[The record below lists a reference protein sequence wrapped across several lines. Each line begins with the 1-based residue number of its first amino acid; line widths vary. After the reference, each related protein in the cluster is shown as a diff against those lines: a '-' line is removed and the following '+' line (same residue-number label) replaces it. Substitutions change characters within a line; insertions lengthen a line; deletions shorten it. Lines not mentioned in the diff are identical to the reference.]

1 MGVSVH
7 ALIAILLCILTIL
20 GKILC
25 SFFLLFAGDLAFK
38 AETVSFRFEKK
49 SKNTRCNTD
58 GLSELEFTLR
68 VEVCLEVF
76 EFRKGRFILIN
87 TSLNLFQHCLVC

>member
-49 SKNTRCNTD
+49 AKTRVATPTASPSWSSHS
-58 GLSELEFTLR
+58 GLKS
-68 VEVCLEVF
+68 V
-76 EFRKGRFILIN
+76 
-87 TSLNLFQHCLVC
+87 

>member
-25 SFFLLFAGDLAFK
+25 SFLLPFAGDLAFK
-38 AETVSFRFEKK
+38 AETVSFRLEK
-49 SKNTRCNTD
+49 SKNMRCNTD
-58 GLSELEFTLR
+58 CPWSSHS
-68 VEVCLEVF
+68 EVCLEALS
-76 EFRKGRFILIN
+76 FRKGRFIFIN

>member
-25 SFFLLFAGDLAFK
+25 SFFLLVAGDLAFK
-38 AETVSFRFEKK
+38 AESVSFHLEK
-49 SKNTRCNTD
+49 SKNMRCNTD
-58 GLSELEFTLR
+58 GLFELEFTLR
-68 VEVCLEVF
+68 VEVCLEAF

>member
-20 GKILC
+20 GKILR
-25 SFFLLFAGDLAFK
+25 SFFLPLAGDLVLE
-38 AETVSFRFEKK
+38 AENVSFHFEK
-49 SKNTRCNTD
+49 SKNMRCNTD

-68 VEVCLEVF
+68 VQVCLEAF

-87 TSLNLFQHCLVC
+87 TSLNLFQCCLVC